1 MSTKQARGT
10 KRTCQSAECDARFY
24 DLNRDP
30 IICPICGTVYELASG
45 PVPTP
50 ADEKPARKPPKA
62 DSPPKSEDETD
73 DSEEDTLDD
82 IDTGDDGEDIADD
95 GDETFLEEDEE
106 EGGDVSGIVAV
117 KDGDEDES

>member
-30 IICPICGTVYELASG
+30 IICPICGTIYELASG

-50 ADEKPARKPPKA
+50 ADEKPGRKPAKA
-62 DSPPKSEDETD
+62 DSPPKSESDKDESD
-73 DSEEDTLDD
+73 EDTLDD
-82 IDTGDDGEDIADD
+82 IDTGDDGDDIADD
-95 GDETFLEEDEE
+95 SDEFLEEDEE
-106 EGGDVSGIVAV
+106 EGGDVSGIVPV
-117 KDGDEDES
+117 KDGGDDEP